1 MATHRKANDK
11 RKFDR
16 KMANVPYELVL
27 AKSDDLN
34 GQTYGKVVANK
45 GSQFEVMFFETGE
58 TKKANARKQ
67 KISVGDTV
75 LICWDCTKGAKEQY
89 YIAHK
94 YTAFQ
99 VKELEKLEEI
109 KEISRDEEDDDD
121 ASGFTFSKSASAVVK
136 ESKPVEDTSWIDN
149 I

>member
-1 MATHRKANDK
+1 MATHRKANDNHK
-11 RKFDR
+11 NARR
-16 KMANVPYELVL
+16 ETELVL
-27 AKSDDLN
+27 AKSDDITA
-34 GQTYGKVVANK
+34 QTYAKVLANK
-45 GSQFEVMFFETGE
+45 GSQFEVMFYGTGE

-121 ASGFTFSKSASAVVK
+121 ASGFTFSNSASAVVK

>member
-16 KMANVPYELVL
+16 KMANVPHELVL
-27 AKSDDLN
+27 AKSDDITA
-34 GQTYGKVVANK
+34 QTYAKVLANK

-67 KISVGDTV
+67 KISVGDIV
-75 LICWDCTKGAKEQY
+75 LICWDCTQGAKEQY

-99 VKELEKLEEI
+99 VKELEKLGEI
-109 KEISRDEEDDDD
+109 KEISRDEEDADET
-121 ASGFTFSKSASAVVK
+121 AGFTFSNSASAVVK
-136 ESKPVEDTSWIDN
+136 ESKAVEDTSWIDN